1 MPRKVIDMI
10 RRYRYGNPVSTPAVV
25 RSLPVTDGCPEEV
38 QVQISAPSVV
48 FTRTLEKDDMV
59 FGLGEQLR
67 GMNKRGHTY
76 VSFNTDDGV
85 HSEEKQ
91 SLYGAHNFLLI
102 AGKTCLG
109 LFLDDPGEVIMDIGE
124 TDYAR
129 MQLRSVNG
137 NLNLYII
144 TGTDAMDICHQ
155 FRQLIGQSYVPPFWG
170 MGYIQSRWGYASD
183 KAIREVV
190 RIHREKDIPLDG
202 VCLDIDYMD
211 HFAAFTYD
219 PKAFPDLKGLC
230 TDLDAEHI
238 KVIPIMDAAIGY
250 DHDSV
255 PRNEGLEKGYFV
267 LREDGTPFLAA
278 VWPGM
283 CVFPDFLRPE
293 VRSWYGKLFH
303 PLLDAGISGFWLDMN
318 EPSIFYTQRGLQAAW
333 DASDQLRNMKL
344 EPDDI
349 WRVKGLFYDMSM
361 NRTDF
366 ASFYHEVDGQK
377 VRHDQV
383 HNLYGAGMTMAT
395 SQGMQDYRPGER
407 FLLFSRSSYIGSH
420 RFAGIWQGDN
430 KSWWSHILMNL
441 KMMPSLNMCGYLFT
455 GADLGGFGDNTTE
468 DLLLRWL
475 ELGIYTPLMRNHS
488 ALHTREQEIYRFS
501 CWEDMRNILTV
512 RYALIPYL
520 YSLIM
525 QSALN
530 ADLMFRPLAF
540 DYPRDEIA
548 RHIEDQVM
556 LGPDCM
562 IAPVYEQNAVGR
574 PVYLPEDML
583 FVRFRSAWDYD
594 CIPMKKGAHYVMLAL
609 NEAALFIRR
618 NALLPLC
625 TARVRSTEDL
635 DLEHFRLLGWVTDR
649 AESALYTDNGHSLPE
664 SADARTFHFRVRLSE
679 NKLVSDSDLPADL
692 SGICTDAEA
701 EA

>member
-1 MPRKVIDMI
+1 MAVRYAFGEMI
-10 RRYRYGNPVSTPAVV
+10 METGAVAGSFREGQGV
-25 RSLPVTDGCPEEV
+25 PSGWRLEEEAQGGFSLCRELKKQERVY
-38 QVQISAPSVV
+38 
-48 FTRTLEKDDMV
+48 
-59 FGLGEQLR
+59 GLGETLR
-67 GMNKRGHTY
+67 GMDKRGWLYTSNN
-76 VSFNTDDGV
+76 VDDPV
-85 HSEEKQ
+85 HLEGKH
-91 SLYGAHNFLLI
+91 SLYASHNFLLFV
-102 AGKTCLG
+102 GEESFG
-109 LFLDDPGEVIMDIGE
+109 LFVDNPGKVDFDLGYTRREQVRITVYEGGADVYLIEGENPREV
-124 TDYAR
+124 AR
-129 MQLRSVNG
+129 S
-137 NLNLYII
+137 
-144 TGTDAMDICHQ
+144 
-155 FRQLIGQSYVPPFWG
+155 FRALIGPSYIPPKWAFG
-170 MGYIQSRWGYASD
+170 FGQSRWSYPTAED
-183 KAIREVV
+183 VREVV
-190 RIHREKDIPLDG
+190 RRHREAGVPLDM
-202 VCLDIDYMD
+202 VYLDIDYMVHYKD
-211 HFAAFTYD
+211 FTVDEEAFGD
-219 PKAFPDLKGLC
+219 FPAFVKEMREAGIHLVPII
-230 TDLDAEHI
+230 DAGVKIEE
-238 KVIPIMDAAIGY
+238 GY
-250 DHDSV
+250 PV
-255 PRNEGLEKGYFV
+255 YEEGLENGYFCKK
-267 LREDGTPFLAA
+267 EDGTPLVAA
-278 VWPGM
+278 VWPGR
-283 CVFPDFLRPE
+283 VHFPDFLNPE
-293 VRSWYGKLFH
+293 ARAWFGDQYKSLVDMGV
-303 PLLDAGISGFWLDMN
+303 DGFWNDMN
-318 EPSIFYTQRGLQAAW
+318 EPAIFYTEDHLAEVFERLKDYQGKNL
-333 DASDQLRNMKL
+333 DLSGFFSFRNL
-344 EPDDI
+344 VSSISNNEEDY
-349 WRVKGLFYDMSM
+349 R
-361 NRTDF
+361 R
-366 ASFYHEVDGQK
+366 FYHEVEGK
-377 VRHDQV
+377 KIRHDRV
-383 HNLYGAGMTMAT
+383 HNLYGAKMTQAA
-395 SQGMQDYRPGER
+395 GEAFAR
-407 FLLFSRSSYIGSH
+407 MGKEKDILIFSRSSYIGSH
-420 RFAGIWQGDN
+420 RYGGVWTGDN
-430 KSWWSHILMNL
+430 RSWWSHLLLNL
-441 KMMPSLNMCGYLFT
+441 QQLPGLSLCGYLYS
-455 GADLGGFGDNTTE
+455 GADIGGFGDDCTE
-468 DLLLRWL
+468 ELLLRWL
-475 ELGIYTPLMRNHS
+475 QLGVFTPLFRNHS

-574 PVYLPEDML
+574 LVYLPEDML